1 MRALFRGGHGRRSFG
16 FLLQHDQHTRGR
28 RDDKSDDWFIHKR
41 DDLKRRR
48 SLLFLVVDSDH
59 GFDGTEF
66 GVGEFVEP
74 FGNFFDVESM
84 SDPDVGVDV
93 AGFDNLDNLA
103 EICRESITRGQ
114 EGLLATVEDGGVWEG
129 EVESCDADVDDA
141 CGEASK
147 LETGG
152 HGFVRAG
159 GIDDDVG
166 EVAVGH
172 FLELGEVGSVRL
184 EWDAVFDAEVLGAEV
199 EAALDHVHDDDLDV
213 GHEFEELKAGETDGA
228 GTDDEDGFAGLR
240 VAAFDSVEADSEGF
254 NEGEFVV
261 RKVVSRVE
269 LAGGNDPVCLTKS
282 TGAVNAD
289 DLDAG
294 AAIGGSFLG
303 GAGIGI
309 VDVGFKGAF
318 VAGLDVGDA
327 FADGDDFES
336 EFVSRGAGVGEER
349 EFSEVTG
356 EIGAA
361 DAHAMGANE
370 GLTGAGCGGIGKVD
384 GGDFFNVGEF
394 DGVGHGGESR

>member
-159 GIDDDVG
+159 GIDD
-166 EVAVGH
+166 
-172 FLELGEVGSVRL
+172 
-184 EWDAVFDAEVLGAEV
+184 
-199 EAALDHVHDDDLDV
+199 
-213 GHEFEELKAGETDGA
+213 
-228 GTDDEDGFAGLR
+228 
-240 VAAFDSVEADSEGF
+240 
-254 NEGEFVV
+254 
-261 RKVVSRVE
+261 
-269 LAGGNDPVCLTKS
+269 
-282 TGAVNAD
+282 
-289 DLDAG
+289 
-294 AAIGGSFLG
+294 
-303 GAGIGI
+303 
-309 VDVGFKGAF
+309 
-318 VAGLDVGDA
+318 
-327 FADGDDFES
+327 
-336 EFVSRGAGVGEER
+336 
-349 EFSEVTG
+349 
-356 EIGAA
+356 
-361 DAHAMGANE
+361 
-370 GLTGAGCGGIGKVD
+370 
-384 GGDFFNVGEF
+384 
-394 DGVGHGGESR
+394 